1 MTPRSKRFLKLF
13 DMEIQNRA
21 SAHKGVETLSKSA
34 TNDIDKAVF
43 ADWLAFEAFLQ
54 RAYAPTAKKYGLP
67 QTIRWQALL
76 QARLAGVALAILPDR
91 YFTKFVLDGTKKHL
105 EKMEQLYALAPKED
119 ERFFD
124 FVVRQEA
131 VQVDSLKLRLDGKKR
146 EAAQLLVNF
155 VAQNESD
162 FPQDPSPVGAS

>member
-1 MTPRSKRFLKLF
+1 MTPPSKGFLKLF
-13 DMEIQNRA
+13 DKEIQNRA

-54 RAYAPTAKKYGLP
+54 GAYAPAAKKYGLS
-67 QTIRWQALL
+67 QTIRWPALL

-91 YFTKFVLDGTKKHL
+91 FFTKLILDGTQKHL
-105 EKMEQLYALAPKED
+105 EKMEKLYALAPNED

-146 EAAQLLVNF
+146 EAVQLLVNF
-155 VAQNESD
+155 VSQNEGD
-162 FPQDPSPVGAS
+162 FPQDPAPVGTS